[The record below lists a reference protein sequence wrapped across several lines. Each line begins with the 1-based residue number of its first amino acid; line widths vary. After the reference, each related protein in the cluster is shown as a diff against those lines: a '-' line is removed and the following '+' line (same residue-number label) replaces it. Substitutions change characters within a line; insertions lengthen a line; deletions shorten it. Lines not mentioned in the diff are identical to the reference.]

1 MRILKEG
8 VHMLGPIDY
17 VVVGFVGNNFN
28 GSILEEL
35 SKAVDSGV
43 IRLVDLLFI
52 IKDADGNVAAAEIED
67 QHEDIKKAVGSLG
80 LGDDMPMLTEQDVEK
95 LGKEMENNTS
105 AGVLVIEHL
114 WAKGLK
120 KALLDA
126 GGILIADGRIHPEVV
141 AEVEKELAESKK

>member
-1 MRILKEG
+1 
-8 VHMLGPIDY
+8 MLGPIDY

-95 LGKEMENNTS
+95 LGAEMENDTS

-120 KALLDA
+120 KALIDA

-141 AEVEKELAESKK
+141 AEVEKELQESKK